1 MGILHDWYITTG
13 NAGRLCVLP
22 ERMMKNRESLRHIK
36 CTGIVD
42 AVEQLKNYEGG
53 ALNAVPAANVRE
65 DVQGKWL
72 EPDYPICCAI
82 KCSVCGETEYLD
94 DPDQYEHWNFC
105 PNCGAQM
112 TGGGEQ

>member
-42 AVEQLKNYEGG
+42 AVEQLKNYEKE
-53 ALNAVPAANVRE
+53 VRSTLC
-65 DVQGKWL
+65 Q
-72 EPDYPICCAI
+72 PQT
-82 KCSVCGETEYLD
+82 CGRM
-94 DPDQYEHWNFC
+94 C
-105 PNCGAQM
+105 RVSG
-112 TGGGEQ
+112 

>member
-42 AVEQLKNYEGG
+42 AVEQLKNYEKEVG
-53 ALNAVPAANVRE
+53 
-65 DVQGKWL
+65 
-72 EPDYPICCAI
+72 Y
-82 KCSVCGETEYLD
+82 
-94 DPDQYEHWNFC
+94 
-105 PNCGAQM
+105 
-112 TGGGEQ
+112 

>member
-42 AVEQLKNYEGG
+42 AVEQLKNYEKE
-53 ALNAVPAANVRE
+53 VRYCATPKGVCAE
-65 DVQGKWL
+65 LAGTGQTGSFNGIL
-72 EPDYPICCAI
+72 EPESPFRWLCE
-82 KCSVCGETEYLD
+82 GEHLTE
-94 DPDQYEHWNFC
+94 E
-105 PNCGAQM
+105 
-112 TGGGEQ
+112 

>member
-42 AVEQLKNYEGG
+42 AVEQLKNYERRCGIVPRQRVRVQNLQGRVKLGLSNFTRTNG
-53 ALNAVPAANVRE
+53 AACTRRNE
-65 DVQGKWL
+65 C
-72 EPDYPICCAI
+72 E
-82 KCSVCGETEYLD
+82 
-94 DPDQYEHWNFC
+94 
-105 PNCGAQM
+105 
-112 TGGGEQ
+112 